1 VTKNVVEDGEG
12 VRVEKEVDHGAPG
25 ILLVRTGD
33 V

>member
-12 VRVEKEVDHGAPG
+12 VGAEKEVDYWASGVLF
-25 ILLVRTGD
+25 IRTGD